1 MNSKVAKSNSF
12 IDKRIILL
20 CLTHG
25 VNHGTLLFFSTA
37 LLLIASDLN
46 INYAEVGALV
56 TFAYIAYGV
65 GQLPTGIVSDFLGR
79 KNTILASLLIPAAG
93 AILGALS
100 TSYWVLAISFALVG
114 IGGSCYHPSAYA
126 YISDISAEKD
136 RGKAFGWHGI
146 GANIGSA
153 LTPMFAGV
161 VCVAWGWKAIFLV
174 WAAICIINALA
185 ISIMMPQDE
194 RRLTTHGDDDKRN
207 TKKESVWR
215 KFIAAPILIGL
226 FIYAIHGFVNDG
238 IFAYLPTLL
247 QDDFTI
253 AVAASG
259 IIAGIQYGGGIF
271 GQLLGGYLSDKWN
284 RMNIIIIASLGFVV
298 MTFAML
304 TVGKLTGIITLTLI
318 MFLMGFFLFMLQ
330 PPINAVFSQLV
341 PASILGS
348 SFGLLFI
355 FKYGLGAF
363 APALGAVVAQT
374 SSLTVFFYILAGIM
388 IIGIALSI
396 VLKTRLARSK

>member
-1 MNSKVAKSNSF
+1 MDNKEGRGSKL

-25 VNHGTLLFFSTA
+25 VNHGTLLFFTTA
-37 LLLIASDLN
+37 LLMIASDLN

-93 AILGALS
+93 ALLGALS
-100 TSYWVLAISFALVG
+100 TSYGTLAISFVLVG

-126 YISDISAEKD
+126 FISDISAESD
-136 RGKAFGWHGI
+136 RGKAFAWHGI
-146 GANIGSA
+146 GSNIGSA
-153 LTPMFAGV
+153 LTPMLAGV
-161 VCVAWGWKAIFLV
+161 VCVALGWKAIFFV
-174 WAAICIINALA
+174 WAVICIINAVA
-185 ISIMMPQDE
+185 IIIMMPQDA
-194 RRLTTHGDDDKRN
+194 RRFTVHKSSDNSDGKKKNAWKELLTAT
-207 TKKESVWR
+207 
-215 KFIAAPILIGL
+215 ILIGL
-226 FIYAIHGFVNDG
+226 FIYAIQGFVNDG

-253 AVAASG
+253 AVTASG
-259 IIAGIQYGGGIF
+259 IITGIQYGGGIF

-284 RMNIIIIASLGFVV
+284 RMNIILIASIGFVV
-298 MTFAML
+298 MTCAML
-304 TVGKLTGIITLTLI
+304 ILGKMSGIVMLTLI

-330 PPINAVFSQLV
+330 PPINAVFSKLV
-341 PASILGS
+341 PASIMGS
-348 SFGLLFI
+348 SFGLVFVC
-355 FKYGLGAF
+355 KYGLGAF
-363 APALGAVVAQT
+363 APALGAIVAQI

-388 IIGIALSI
+388 IIGIVLSLI
-396 VLKTRLARSK
+396 LKARLVQTI